1 MKKNPKMEK
10 NIQHLFGNTSSL
22 KIKKN
27 LMKITPI
34 LLEARFSSQKELTGK
49 GKEKER
55 RKKETVTHS
64 PHPSS

>member
-10 NIQHLFGNTSSL
+10 NIQHLFGNTSSQ
-22 KIKKN
+22 KIKY

-34 LLEARFSSQKELTGK
+34 LLEARFSSHKDLTGK
-49 GKEKER
+49 GKGKER